1 MTVLQATR
9 SKASSDVTR
18 SGALF
23 LLELSGGRIHSMN
36 PDGSDHRI
44 IVTDCE
50 MPDGI
55 AIDAGA
61 GHIYWTNMGSS
72 PDVNDGSIERADFS
86 NRSDIEVFFD
96 HSTYLTR
103 GCPELRCREAIAIT
117 AHAARRPARAPTL
130 FAVRS
135 VRYEK
140 FVQIWQ
146 HLLTP
151 LRPLV

>member
-103 GCPELRCREAIAIT
+103 GCPELRCRDAIAIT
-117 AHAARRPARAPTL
+117 THAARRSTPGAHIT
-130 FAVRS
+130 VRS
-135 VRYEK
+135 VRHEK
-140 FVQIWQ
+140 FAGICQ
-146 HLLTP
+146 HLLTLLHP
-151 LRPLV
+151 VV

>member
-1 MTVLQATR
+1 
-9 SKASSDVTR
+9 
-18 SGALF
+18 
-23 LLELSGGRIHSMN
+23 
-36 PDGSDHRI
+36 
-44 IVTDCE
+44 

-117 AHAARRPARAPTL
+117 AHAARRPARAHIL
-130 FAVRS
+130 CCS
-135 VRYEK
+135 
-140 FVQIWQ
+140 I
-146 HLLTP
+146 
-151 LRPLV
+151 RPLWKICRDLLAFTHAFAPRRVAVKKSQDSRRMRDRDLHKDRSLG